1 MIYISE
7 LVFCV
12 DMIQRADKINKYG
25 ECVCVCVVSD
35 VYEESYAQRNQQI
48 HVHTL
53 PMVDAE
59 RVHI

>member
-1 MIYISE
+1 
-7 LVFCV
+7 
-12 DMIQRADKINKYG
+12 MIQRADKINKYG